1 MLHPKQK
8 CQKSGKGARYE
19 APGFSKD
26 IGKVQIIGYQ
36 IEVSNLLKN
45 MGKSLCPNSS
55 LLDVVVPFIDYLM
68 NKLAFYKYML
78 QALLYHSEPL
88 L

>member
-1 MLHPKQK
+1 MLHPRQK
-8 CQKSGKGARYE
+8 CQKSGKVARYE
-19 APGFSKD
+19 ASGFSKD

-55 LLDVVVPFIDYLM
+55 LLDVVVPFID
-68 NKLAFYKYML
+68 
-78 QALLYHSEPL
+78 LL
-88 L
+88 

>member
-1 MLHPKQK
+1 MLHPKPK
-8 CQKSGKGARYE
+8 GKKSGKVARYE
-19 APGFSKD
+19 AAGFFND

-55 LLDVVVPFIDYLM
+55 LLNVVVPFLH
-68 NKLAFYKYML
+68 
-78 QALLYHSEPL
+78 LL
-88 L
+88 